1 MMKIENYKNNLN
13 KIDICNKQTKN
24 NICIFIACD
33 AYCKLINK
41 NTFIFLKLF
50 LNLILI
56 HKT

>member
-33 AYCKLINK
+33 AYYKLIIIMIYFK
-41 NTFIFLKLF
+41 
-50 LNLILI
+50 
-56 HKT
+56 